1 MNRSLQAISLI
12 LASKIRV
19 QLGFSTI
26 LYYGMSE
33 SVTFLVLLR
42 LKLYKLYLFC
52 IYSARA
58 VRFYTLGEHS
68 QWVE

>member
-1 MNRSLQAISLI
+1 MAWFFRVLRMNRSLQAISLI

-33 SVTFLVLLR
+33 SVTFLVPLR

-52 IYSARA
+52 VYSLAP
-58 VRFYTLGEHS
+58 
-68 QWVE
+68 